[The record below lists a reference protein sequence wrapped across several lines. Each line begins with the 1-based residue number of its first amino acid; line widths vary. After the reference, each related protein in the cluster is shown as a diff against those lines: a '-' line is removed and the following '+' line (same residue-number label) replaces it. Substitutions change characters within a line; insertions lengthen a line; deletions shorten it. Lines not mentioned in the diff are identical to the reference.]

1 MSRRVSRRVS
11 RVSAVLL
18 GLSVIVSAGCL
29 PWQTE
34 TTTSGDHLRDG
45 DHALAYALSGPQDAP
60 AVVLLHGFG
69 SSRLVWE
76 GLLPALSA
84 SRRVI
89 AVDLVGFGE
98 SSRRP
103 GDYSPEAQA
112 RRLLLLLDE
121 LGVRRADVV
130 AHSMGSVTALALAEA
145 APDRVGRVAMLGPW
159 VYDEQMP
166 WFLRASLPAGGG
178 ELLFGAWYDAHLDAR
193 FRYSFH
199 DADHWVTEGMVE
211 RAREQIARPGTR
223 AAALASLRDLG
234 LAARQDRYGA
244 VAHPVLLIQGD
255 EDAVARPRFAER
267 LATQLPQARLER
279 IAGVGHFPMLE
290 ARASVTNLLA
300 AFLDGPAPSPLA
312 APVVGPPPPA
322 PPLTF
327 GEVVTLDGYF
337 RARGALLVD
346 HDLDRGPTP
355 TTGEPIF
362 PLPLGGG
369 EVLGSVDGRLRLDV
383 GIRVGEVA
391 RARVRIDALDGL
403 VLGSTPEGF
412 PPTRWAQ
419 TPWAS
424 LRQAPPSTGF
434 NAFTDSI
441 RVKEAYG
448 EVFLPVGLLAF
459 GRMELPTWG
468 LGMVSG
474 PDETIDDDW
483 SDPVD
488 RIAFA
493 TSVVDHLFAVA
504 FDINAVGPT
513 SATSAGTLHGGPQ
526 ALDLEL
532 GDNLFSLTTSFGR
545 FHDDAAVRRRRAAD
559 KATFSWGV
567 YGSYRWQN
575 AEFPAYHL
583 AGIAGEDATYTL
595 DDAVQRRLKAG
606 LVDGWLRL
614 HAGPIRA
621 EVEVAY
627 GHASIEDPSLTPAV
641 SLPSITADQI
651 GVVFDLEGR
660 PIEPLSLEIELGLA
674 SGDDA
679 PGIGVAP
686 PLGQA
691 TSAAGDLDGPQF
703 DLRDDTTVNNF
714 RFHPGYR
721 VDLIFWRS
729 IVGAVSDAF
738 YVRPQLQVRPMETLE
753 IGLSGVVSAAMKP
766 ESTPGDDRLYG
777 GEVDLRLDWHPV
789 PGFRAI
795 MEYGVFF
802 PGGGL
807 DNPDLGVSAT
817 PAQALRATLAV
828 QW

>member
-1 MSRRVSRRVS
+1 MSRPHPHVS

-18 GLSVIVSAGCL
+18 GITVLVSAGCL

-45 DHALAYALSGPQDAP
+45 DHALAYEVHGSPADP

-69 SSRLVWE
+69 SSRRVWA
-76 GLLPALSA
+76 GLIPALA
-84 SRRVI
+84 GAHRVI

-103 GDYSPEAQA
+103 GDYSPEAQV
-112 RRLLLLLDE
+112 RRVLALLDD
-121 LGVRRADVV
+121 LGVDRADVV
-130 AHSMGSVTALALAEA
+130 AHSMGSVAALAMAES
-145 APDRVGRVAMLGPW
+145 APDRVGRIALLGAW

-166 WFLRASLPAGGG
+166 WFLRAALPPGGG
-178 ELLFGAWYDAHLDAR
+178 EFLFGAWYDAHLDAR

-234 LAARQDRYGA
+234 LAERQDRYGA
-244 VAHPVLLIQGD
+244 IGHSVLLIQGE

-267 LATQLPQARLER
+267 LGGQLPAARLER
-279 IAGVGHFPMLE
+279 VAGVGHFAMLE
-290 ARASVTNLLA
+290 ARARVASLLD
-300 AFLDGPAPSPLA
+300 AFLAGPSPAPAPPL
-312 APVVGPPPPA
+312 VVGPAPPA
-322 PPLTF
+322 PPTKF
-327 GEVVTLDGYF
+327 REVVTLDGYF

-369 EVLGSVDGRLRLDV
+369 EVLGSVDARLRMDV
-383 GIRVGEVA
+383 GIRIGEVA
-391 RARVRIDALDGL
+391 RAKVRVDALDGL

-424 LRQAPPSTGF
+424 LRQTPPSTGF
-434 NAFTDSI
+434 NAFVDSI

-459 GRMELPTWG
+459 GRMDVPTWG

-474 PDETIDDDW
+474 PADAVDDDW
-483 SDPVD
+483 TDPVD

-493 TSVVDHLFAVA
+493 TSVADHLFALA

-526 ALDLEL
+526 PLDLEL
-532 GDNLFSLTTSFGR
+532 GDNLFSVTTSFGR
-545 FHDDAAVRRRRAAD
+545 FHDDAAIRRRRAAD

-583 AGIAGEDATYTL
+583 AGIAGEDASYTL

-627 GHASIEDPSLTPAV
+627 GHASIEDPSLTSAV
-641 SLPSITADQI
+641 SLPSITADQV

-660 PIEPLSLEIELGLA
+660 PVEPLSLEIEAGLA

-691 TSAAGDLDGPQF
+691 TSRAGDLEGPQF

-721 VDLIFWRS
+721 VDLIFWRT

-738 YVRPQLQVRPMETLE
+738 YVRPQLRVRPMETLE
-753 IGLSGVVSAAMKP
+753 IGVSGVVSAAMKP
-766 ESTPGDDRLYG
+766 ESTPGDGRLYG
-777 GEVDLRLDWHPV
+777 GEVDLRIDWHPV

-795 MEYGVFF
+795 LEYGAFF
-802 PGGGL
+802 PGAGL
-807 DNPDLGVSAT
+807 DNPDLEVRAT